1 MSVPVF
7 ITDGTTKVKTV
18 GESLSVAVA
27 PQLDN
32 GTIDAFGRARVSQPT
47 SLFDSK
53 LINNAKPLQWSEGEI
68 SGGGTGSV
76 YTLNQSSVT
85 MNVTANTAGVRRRQT
100 FRRFNYQ
107 PGKSH
112 LILMTFVMG
121 NTGNDITKR
130 VGYFD
135 DNDGLF
141 LQSKD
146 GVISIVERSI
156 TTGSVVDQ
164 TVNQA
169 NWNIDKLDGTGPSG
183 ITLDLTKA
191 QIIQI
196 DFEWLGTGRAR
207 WGFIINGSI
216 VYTHAENHANRIS
229 TVYMRTPNLPLRYE
243 ITNGGSGEA
252 SELVCICSSVATE
265 GGRDQIGVPR
275 AASTGVTRSLSG
287 TTNTYAMFSA
297 RHKLGQEDAI
307 IRLSD
312 FQAFCATAD
321 TILVTLRWNAT
332 IAGSLPSFTAVPD
345 SPVEYATYNGDHVV
359 TDGHVLYEYFAYGR
373 TERSIPVAD
382 IPGLGTAVDGT
393 RSIVTI
399 CAKPISTNPGVAAS
413 LGWRELG

>member
-1 MSVPVF
+1 MSIPVF
-7 ITDGTTKVKTV
+7 ITDGTNKVKTV
-18 GESLSVAVA
+18 DNSLSVAVA
-27 PQLDN
+27 QQLDD
-32 GTIDAFGRARVSQPT
+32 GSIDAFGRARVSQPT
-47 SLFDSK
+47 SLFDCK
-53 LINNAKPLQWSEGEI
+53 LIDDTQPLHWSEGEI

-85 MNVTANTAGVRRRQT
+85 MNVTANTVGVRRRQT

-121 NTGNDITKR
+121 DTGNNITKR

-135 DNDGLF
+135 DNNGLF

-146 GVISIVERSI
+146 GVVSVVERSI

-164 TVNQA
+164 TINQA
-169 NWNIDKLDGTGPSG
+169 NWNLDKLDGTGPSG
-183 ITLDLTKA
+183 VTLDISKA

-196 DFEWLGTGRAR
+196 DFEWLGTGRVR
-207 WGFIINGSI
+207 WGLIINGMV
-216 VYTHAENHANRIS
+216 VYIHAENHSNRLT

-243 ITNGGSGEA
+243 IINGGSGEA
-252 SELVCICSSVATE
+252 SEIVCLCSSVMAE
-265 GGRDQIGVPR
+265 GGRDQIGIPR
-275 AASTGVTRSLSG
+275 AASTGDTRSLAG

-297 RHKLGQEDAI
+297 RHKSGQEDRI

-321 TILVTLRWNAT
+321 TILVTLRLNAT

-345 SPVEYATYNGDHVV
+345 SPIEYATYNGDHVV
-359 TDGHVLYEYFAYGR
+359 TNGHTLYEYFAYGR

-393 RSIVTI
+393 RSIITI